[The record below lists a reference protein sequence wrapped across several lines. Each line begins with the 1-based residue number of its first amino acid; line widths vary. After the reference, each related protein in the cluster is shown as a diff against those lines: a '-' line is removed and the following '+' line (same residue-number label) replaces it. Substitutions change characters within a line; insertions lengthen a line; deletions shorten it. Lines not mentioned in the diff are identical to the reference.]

1 MNVDMEFFNIVSHAV
16 VLLSW
21 NGIVTLTAMTGARQ
35 LQRTIKSLK
44 SRCE

>member
-1 MNVDMEFFNIVSHAV
+1 VKVNMGFFNIVSHAAV
-16 VLLSW
+16 LSW

-35 LQRTIKSLK
+35 LQRTVKSFK

>member
-1 MNVDMEFFNIVSHAV
+1 VKVNMGFFNIVSHAV
-16 VLLSW
+16 VLSW

-35 LQRTIKSLK
+35 LQRTINSLK